1 MTKTE
6 ILADINSKYDAA
18 DASPTLVV
26 EGSPAGYNLY
36 VIKVLDIA
44 NTTLISDNVQ
54 FYVYHE
60 GEEDEA
66 AYYFMEEPNPH
77 DFLADLQDFIDA
89 AILAE
94 DVEALFIEDSDI
106 INHTAVLRVV
116 KNDLTEVKH
125 LIDRDGDGDLR
136 NRTIT
141 WNK

>member
-1 MTKTE
+1 MNKTE
-6 ILADINSKYDAA
+6 ILAEIDSKYDAM

-26 EGSPAGYNLY
+26 EDSPTGYNLY
-36 VIKVLDIA
+36 TIKVLDLA

-77 DFLADLQDFIDA
+77 DFFADLQDFIDA

-94 DVEALFIEDSDI
+94 DVEGLFIENYDE
-106 INHTAVLRVV
+106 INDTAVLRVV
-116 KNDLTEVKH
+116 KNDLTEAKH
-125 LIDRDGDGDLR
+125 FIDRDGNGDIR
-136 NRTIT
+136 NRTIGS
-141 WNK
+141 